1 MKVQVTKCSDKN
13 AWYYDKY
20 DFPISTQVDSLNGE
34 LARDLNN
41 DLYYHS
47 CDCIIDEEIE
57 LDRSLLYERILNRN
71 GVQVDFSKII
81 ENKTI
86 KNDDGKTQY
95 SDLPVKTLRSVAKAF
110 NYGAKKY
117 SKFNYT
123 KGLEWL
129 RYTDACQRHMES
141 WKEFEDIDPESTNHH
156 IDHAIASLMMLRE
169 NIHLNVGEDNRNK
182 IYKK

>member
-1 MKVQVTKCSDKN
+1 MKIQVVKCSDKD
-13 AWYYDKY
+13 AWYYNKY

-47 CDCIIDEEIE
+47 SDCIVNEKEYKTN
-57 LDRSLLYERILNRN
+57 LS
-71 GVQVDFSKII
+71 
-81 ENKTI
+81 KTI

-95 SDLPVKTLRSVAKAF
+95 SDLPVKTLRTVAKAF

-117 SKFNYT
+117 EKFNYT

-129 RYTDACQRHMES
+129 RYTDACQRHLES
-141 WKEFEDIDPESTNHH
+141 WKEFEDIDPESQNNH

-182 IYKK
+182 IYKNDKR